1 MENKVKAVTDKM
13 IEIFEFYEKEIR
25 EAIEKKETL
34 PKNKFMPGWAKGI
47 HFSWYHHKAQPEYDV
62 KENNEI
68 SCFLNLMESMYLIT
82 EWKSRLM

>member
-34 PKNKFMPGWAKGI
+34 PKDKFMPGWAKGI
-47 HFSWYHHKAQPEYDV
+47 HFS
-62 KENNEI
+62 
-68 SCFLNLMESMYLIT
+68 
-82 EWKSRLM
+82 